1 MKTIY
6 NILIGA
12 SLLMLSGCQ
21 DSFDKDPIGLLTPD
35 LVNTSP
41 TLSSVQYSVN
51 SSYQMLSSTLN
62 LLGSWDWANGT
73 VTRNDFV
80 LYDIASDDM
89 LKKWNPD
96 GDQPWMDEVH
106 NFSFIA
112 SNAAFNGFWS
122 YQYEGISRA
131 NLAISYLTDD
141 NLISKIG
148 MSSDLRKRSLGEA
161 YFLRAYYY
169 FELVTNFGDVPL
181 LTAPITEFNDAYKVS
196 ARVDKVE
203 VWKQINSDLEL
214 AKTDFPDTKYSSETE
229 PWRASKGAVMAMQA
243 KVALYNKEYQKV
255 IDTVTEM
262 EAKNFYDLNDN
273 YFHSFSVNTEYKDK
287 EVIFAYDH
295 KEKKTPADGNGLC
308 ALIGWGFIA
317 PSPSF
322 IAEFEPN
329 DPRLNYTVNVS
340 KKLIYKLLGD
350 TTNTNSGYDDAPSN
364 KIYIRYADVLL
375 WKAEALIETGNVSG
389 GIDIINLIRKR
400 ARNTVRVDGQT
411 KAPEGTLPDR
421 DRNVSKEQATQWL
434 IHERR
439 VELGFESQR
448 FRDLRRWGIAKDV
461 LNKNG
466 QGFNDKNYLYPIPQ
480 KDIDKSGGKL
490 TQNSG
495 Y

>member
-41 TLSSVQYSVN
+41 TISSVQYSVN

-141 NLISKIG
+141 NLISKIEMG
-148 MSSDLRKRSLGEA
+148 TDLRKRSLGEA

-196 ARVDKVE
+196 ARVDKAE

-214 AKTDFPDTKYSSETE
+214 AKADFTDTKYSSETE
-229 PWRASKGAVMAMQA
+229 PWRVSKGAVMAMQA

-295 KEKKTPADGNGLC
+295 KEKRHQPMAMDYVHL
-308 ALIGWGFIA
+308 
-317 PSPSF
+317 
-322 IAEFEPN
+322 
-329 DPRLNYTVNVS
+329 
-340 KKLIYKLLGD
+340 
-350 TTNTNSGYDDAPSN
+350 
-364 KIYIRYADVLL
+364 
-375 WKAEALIETGNVSG
+375 SG
-389 GIDIINLIRKR
+389 GDLLLLLQ
-400 ARNTVRVDGQT
+400 ASSQSLSQT
-411 KAPEGTLPDR
+411 
-421 DRNVSKEQATQWL
+421 
-434 IHERR
+434 IH
-439 VELGFESQR
+439 V
-448 FRDLRRWGIAKDV
+448 
-461 LNKNG
+461 
-466 QGFNDKNYLYPIPQ
+466 
-480 KDIDKSGGKL
+480 
-490 TQNSG
+490 
-495 Y
+495 